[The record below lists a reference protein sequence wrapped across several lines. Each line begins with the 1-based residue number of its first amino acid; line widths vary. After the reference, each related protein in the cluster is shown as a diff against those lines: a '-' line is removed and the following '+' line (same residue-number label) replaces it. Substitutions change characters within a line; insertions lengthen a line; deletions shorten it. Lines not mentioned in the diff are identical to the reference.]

1 MNEYPNIFVSTKTI
15 GTDIGIDISIKNISV
30 CHKWFWYK
38 HISGYICIKK
48 NDTNEYSNIF
58 VYKKLYKIIYKQI
71 FVLEIFEYSNI
82 QIYLSY
88 SGLITII

>member
-48 NDTNEYSNIF
+48 NDTNEYIK
-58 VYKKLYKIIYKQI
+58 YIRIQKIIQI
-71 FVLEIFEYSNI
+71 NI
-82 QIYLSY
+82 QTNICI
-88 SGLITII
+88 GNIWIF